1 MTNEFIFRP
10 MEASLQVRSE
20 NKKTGERP
28 DTTLYLA
35 IGGRA
40 QIATEHQVFIA
51 LTDEDRVALIAAL
64 LNFDPKQDV
73 GYYDSIDFEVLNN
86 ERDRNQD

>member
-10 MEASLQVRSE
+10 LEASLHVRSE
-20 NKKTGERP
+20 NKKSGERP
-28 DTTLYLA
+28 DTTLFLSINGKAQSA
-35 IGGRA
+35 ID
-40 QIATEHQVFIA
+40 HQVMIA

-64 LNFDPKQDV
+64 LNFDSSRYN
-73 GYYDSIDFEVLNN
+73 GFEAIDFEELNN